1 MIKRAKIE
9 RTLLLFL
16 CGLLSAGSFAIHG
29 LMAGYNPVLKIS
41 NQRYDAQIVKPSK
54 TSGYPIYYSGPY
66 FTSSSSRT
74 ADSNSSNYSNDYVR
88 VMQTKT
94 PKTGTYA
101 KLRLFNQTIG
111 WMNIKGLKKAT
122 LTQVANATMK
132 QNDVSGSAL
141 LASAGSKHT
150 VIVNNGFANRT
161 KKLANTSNG
170 SVVYPLASLQKSMTA
185 AMIQQL
191 ISRGQLTPTTKL
203 SNFYPQIKGSSN
215 ITIKQMLSMTSG
227 LDNVDIDPSKAMT
240 ESQAYASMV
249 KRANATGK
257 TTFDYSDA
265 NYVLL
270 AGIIAKITK
279 QSYAQNLQT
288 RILNKVKMTHTFI
301 VDNGKA
307 PSTPIALSYTRNGQ
321 TDYSSYQTA
330 SLPRLSAI
338 PGAGNLLTTPSDYYQ
353 FILGL
358 QNGAILTAQQYQQ
371 LLSYGSVYSGG
382 LYVTQK
388 GVKYNNGSFGG
399 QNYHSGYFATTGNY
413 HLAIVFENQDPSNMT
428 PKAFVK
434 KMYQVATY
442 Y

>member
-1 MIKRAKIE
+1 
-9 RTLLLFL
+9 
-16 CGLLSAGSFAIHG
+16 
-29 LMAGYNPVLKIS
+29 
-41 NQRYDAQIVKPSK
+41 
-54 TSGYPIYYSGPY
+54 
-66 FTSSSSRT
+66 
-74 ADSNSSNYSNDYVR
+74 
-88 VMQTKT
+88 
-94 PKTGTYA
+94 
-101 KLRLFNQTIG
+101 
-111 WMNIKGLKKAT
+111 
-122 LTQVANATMK
+122 
-132 QNDVSGSAL
+132 
-141 LASAGSKHT
+141 
-150 VIVNNGFANRT
+150 
-161 KKLANTSNG
+161 
-170 SVVYPLASLQKSMTA
+170 
-185 AMIQQL
+185 
-191 ISRGQLTPTTKL
+191 
-203 SNFYPQIKGSSN
+203 
-215 ITIKQMLSMTSG
+215 MLSMTSG

>member
-94 PKTGTYA
+94 TKTGTYA

-161 KKLANTSNG
+161 KKVG
-170 SVVYPLASLQKSMTA
+170 
-185 AMIQQL
+185 
-191 ISRGQLTPTTKL
+191 
-203 SNFYPQIKGSSN
+203 
-215 ITIKQMLSMTSG
+215 
-227 LDNVDIDPSKAMT
+227 
-240 ESQAYASMV
+240 
-249 KRANATGK
+249 
-257 TTFDYSDA
+257 
-265 NYVLL
+265 
-270 AGIIAKITK
+270 
-279 QSYAQNLQT
+279 
-288 RILNKVKMTHTFI
+288 
-301 VDNGKA
+301 
-307 PSTPIALSYTRNGQ
+307 
-321 TDYSSYQTA
+321 
-330 SLPRLSAI
+330 
-338 PGAGNLLTTPSDYYQ
+338 
-353 FILGL
+353 
-358 QNGAILTAQQYQQ
+358 QYQQ
-371 LLSYGSVYSGG
+371 WLGRLSFSIAAKVHDGCNDSTVNQSWPTNTYD
-382 LYVTQK
+382 Q
-388 GVKYNNGSFGG
+388 VKQFLS
-399 QNYHSGYFATTGNY
+399 
-413 HLAIVFENQDPSNMT
+413 SN
-428 PKAFVK
+428 
-434 KMYQVATY
+434 
-442 Y
+442 